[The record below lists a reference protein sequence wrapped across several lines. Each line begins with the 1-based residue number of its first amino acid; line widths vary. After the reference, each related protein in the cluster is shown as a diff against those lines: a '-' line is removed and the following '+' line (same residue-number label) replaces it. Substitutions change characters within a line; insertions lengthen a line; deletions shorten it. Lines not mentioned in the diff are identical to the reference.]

1 MNFLA
6 CDGSWSV
13 GASNEISCTGTL
25 ITITSQDMA
34 AEFQPPPLTQE
45 ETTALIDATLML
57 FVIVFGF
64 LVLKKTM

>member
-25 ITITSQDMA
+25 ITITSQDFA
-34 AEFQPPPLTQE
+34 AEFQTPPLTPE
-45 ETTALIDATLML
+45 ETASLIDATVIL
-57 FVIVFGF
+57 FIIVFGF
-64 LVLKKTM
+64 LVLKKTL